1 MTSTSPGRLRRGFDK
16 HWYAY
21 AMVIPTV
28 LVLGVLV
35 LFPLV
40 QGVYQSFTD
49 LNEANQ
55 KSEICTKVLGGAET
69 CKPNPNQ
76 AEFVGIDNYVNVLT
90 GEVGHFW
97 LQFVNTLVWTLAC
110 VTFHYGIGL
119 GLAVMLNRRLKGRSL
134 YRVLLIVPWAVPAF
148 ISAFAWRFLF
158 DQRFGLINAS
168 LKAVGLDPV
177 AWFDH
182 RWTSLFT
189 AIVTN
194 IWLGVPFMMV
204 AMLGGLQSI
213 PSDLYE
219 AAEMDG
225 TTPWQRFRHVTLP
238 GLRPVSST
246 VILLGTIWTFNM
258 FPIIFFVTRGQPAGQ
273 TEILVTGAFRAAF
286 EGIRNYS
293 LAATYGVL
301 ILSML
306 DRVRHRLQA
315 DPQVARERCSDG
327 VARLRDR
334 SPSTPRA
341 LPRQA
346 PPATSPGPGGP
357 QPRRVDRAARHARLR
372 DVHRAV
378 PGRLG
383 AAELVQAGVRDPQQ
397 RDHACSRTRRS
408 RTTSTSCSRRASRTG
423 SSTRWS
429 SPPSRW
435 SSASRCPP
443 VRATR

>member
-1 MTSTSPGRLRRGFDK
+1 MPHTRTARLKQGFDR

-35 LFPLV
+35 IYPLF
-40 QGVYQSFTD
+40 QGIYQSFTD
-49 LNEANQ
+49 LNESNQ
-55 KSEICTKVLGGAET
+55 RAEICTKVLGGAET
-69 CKPNPNQ
+69 CRPNPNR
-76 AEFVGIDNYVNVLT
+76 AEFVGIDNYVSVLS
-90 GEVGHFW
+90 GEVGDFW
-97 LQFVNTLVWTLAC
+97 LQFGNTLVWTVAC
-110 VTFHYGIGL
+110 VTFHYGLGL
-119 GLAVMLNRRLKGRSL
+119 GLAVMLNRRLSGRSI

-148 ISAFAWRFLF
+148 VSAFAWRFLF

-168 LKAVGLDPV
+168 LEAVGIDPV
-177 AWFDH
+177 AWFDQ

-204 AMLGGLQSI
+204 ALLGGLQSI
-213 PSDLYE
+213 PQDLYE

-225 TTPWQRFRHVTLP
+225 TTAWQRFRHVTLP

-306 DRVRHRLQA
+306 V
-315 DPQVARERCSDG
+315 VF
-327 VARLRDR
+327 
-334 SPSTPRA
+334 
-341 LPRQA
+341 
-346 PPATSPGPGGP
+346 ATVY
-357 QPRRVDRAARHARLR
+357 RRILKTQGDYF
-372 DVHRAV
+372 
-378 PGRLG
+378 
-383 AAELVQAGVRDPQQ
+383 
-397 RDHACSRTRRS
+397 
-408 RTTSTSCSRRASRTG
+408 
-423 SSTRWS
+423 
-429 SPPSRW
+429 
-435 SSASRCPP
+435 
-443 VRATR
+443 